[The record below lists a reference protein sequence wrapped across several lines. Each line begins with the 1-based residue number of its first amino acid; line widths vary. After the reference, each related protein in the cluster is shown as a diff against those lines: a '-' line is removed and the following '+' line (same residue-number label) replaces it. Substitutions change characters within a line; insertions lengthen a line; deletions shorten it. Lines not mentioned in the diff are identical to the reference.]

1 MEDKPQSWLERLSQ
15 LLLREP
21 RDREQLMELLRDA
34 EARHLLDEQALAMI
48 EGVLQ
53 VSEMQV
59 RDIMI
64 PRSQMIVVSE
74 ENTLDE
80 LLPLVIESEHSR
92 FPVTGEDPNQ
102 IIGILVAKDLLPYLY
117 LLQQNKK
124 TNKSEKEIEFKLKEI
139 IRPVSFI
146 PESKRLNTL
155 LEEFRVKHHHMA
167 IIVDEYGSVAGL
179 VTIEDVLEQIVGEI
193 EDEHDFDEEAFIK
206 KHNEATYIIKAIT
219 PIEEFNQYFD
229 TNFSQDEFDT
239 IGGLVL
245 NAFGRLPKRGENI
258 MIQNFRFKV
267 LHADNRRIRLLQLRR
282 TKTL

>member
-1 MEDKPQSWLERLSQ
+1 MQTENLMEDKHPGWFERLSH

-21 RDREQLMELLRDA
+21 KDREQLMDLLRDA
-34 EARHLLDEQALAMI
+34 GERNLFDQHALAMM

-64 PRSQMIVVSE
+64 PRPQMIVLSE
-74 ENTLDE
+74 ENTLEE
-80 LLPLVIESEHSR
+80 LLPLVIESGHSR

-102 IIGILVAKDLLPYLY
+102 IIGILLAKDLLAHLSS
-117 LLQQNKK
+117 KE
-124 TNKSEKEIEFKLKEI
+124 KSHAFKLKENL
-139 IRPVSFI
+139 RPAAFI

-167 IIVDEYGSVAGL
+167 IIVDEYGSTAGL

-193 EDEHDFDEEAFIK
+193 EDEHDFDEETYIK
-206 KHNEATYIIKAIT
+206 KHSETTYIIKAIT
-219 PIEEFNQYFD
+219 PIEEFNHYFQ
-229 TNFSQDEFDT
+229 THFNQEEFDT

-245 NAFGRLPKRGENI
+245 NAFGRFPKRGENI
-258 MIQNFRFKV
+258 IMGNFRFKV
-267 LHADNRRIRLLQLRR
+267 LHADNRRIRLLRVR
-282 TKTL
+282 KIKIS